1 MLFQE
6 KYKKEIAPQ
15 LMKKLGIKNPMLVP
29 KITKIVVNST
39 TGDVLQNPKILD
51 TIVEELTAITGQRPV
66 KRKSKKSIATFKL
79 RAGVAIGASVTLR
92 RERMY
97 EFFNRLVNI
106 ALPRTRDFRGAPR
119 KAFDG
124 RGNYTLGIVEQIIFP
139 EVSPEKIEKV
149 RGMNVTICTSVR
161 KDDDARE
168 LLTAMGFPFR
178 AQ

>member
-6 KYKKEIAPQ
+6 KVNKEILPQ
-15 LMKKLGIKNPMLVP
+15 LMKKLGLKNPMLVP

-39 TGDVLQNPKILD
+39 TGDILQNPKILD
-51 TIVEELTAITGQRPV
+51 TIVEELTAITGQRPIR
-66 KRKSKKSIATFKL
+66 RKSKKSIATFKL

-92 RERMY
+92 RGLMY

-106 ALPRTRDFRGAPR
+106 ALPRTRDFRGVSR

-139 EVSPEKIEKV
+139 EVTPEKIDKV
-149 RGMNVTICTSVR
+149 RGMNVTICTTA
-161 KDDDARE
+161 KTDDHARE
-168 LLTAMGFPFR
+168 LLAAMGFPFR
-178 AQ
+178 PQ